1 MEEKGIKP
9 RYGIVNFERRK
20 HPRFNVDLPIEYY
33 LIDSMVGSRGRAMN
47 ASEGGL
53 LVYLPEKVEIGQ
65 HLQLKL
71 YFPSGSGLNT
81 IEMLA
86 EVVWVDLHLEKGW
99 GDYRSGLRFI
109 EISSEHLNLLKKILR
124 NLSE

>member
-1 MEEKGIKP
+1 
-9 RYGIVNFERRK
+9 
-20 HPRFNVDLPIEYY
+20 
-33 LIDSMVGSRGRAMN
+33 
-47 ASEGGL
+47 
-53 LVYLPEKVEIGQ
+53 
-65 HLQLKL
+65 
-71 YFPSGSGLNT
+71 
-81 IEMLA
+81 MLA